1 VESNQNKVN
10 VPSIVS
16 SDNIGPVEGDFIIRT
31 VKLNKYFGD
40 KHVLKDIDFEV
51 RRREVVALIGP
62 SGSGKSTLI
71 RCLNALEKAT
81 SGEVY
86 IHSELLDPYLSAKKL
101 SPLRRELGM
110 VFQHFNLF
118 PHMTVLQNVIEAPL
132 LVRKMPKDEAVAL
145 GDDVLRKVGLLEKRD
160 VYPSRLSGGQ
170 KQRVAIARA
179 LAMQPKALLFDEPT
193 SALDPELVGE
203 VLKVMKDLAYE
214 GSTMV
219 VVTHEM
225 QFARDVSDRVV
236 FMADG
241 SIVEQGEPEELFKQP
256 KHKRTQVFLERVLS
270 VLPGQDE
277 SEFVGSNPIDVNLS
291 MMPGKSG
298 SGEAAP
304 ATEIVRSDDATL
316 KLTPRRPTDAE
327 GPRSR

>member
-1 VESNQNKVN
+1 MEFGQNQMQA
-10 VPSIVS
+10 PSMI
-16 SDNIGPVEGDFIIRT
+16 SDENIGPVEGDFIIRT
-31 VKLNKYFGD
+31 AKLNKYFGD
-40 KHVLKDIDFEV
+40 KHILKDIDFEV
-51 RRREVVALIGP
+51 RHREVVALIGP

-81 SGEVY
+81 SGEIS
-86 IHSELLDPYLSAKKL
+86 IHGELLDPHLPAKKL
-101 SPLRRELGM
+101 SHLRRELGM

-132 LVRKMPKDEAVAL
+132 LVRKMPKDKAVAL
-145 GDDVLRKVGLLEKRD
+145 GEDVLRKVGLLEKRD
-160 VYPSRLSGGQ
+160 VYPGRLSGGQ

-179 LAMQPKALLFDEPT
+179 LAMQPQALLFDEPT

-214 GSTMV
+214 GRTMV

-241 SIVEQGEPEELFKQP
+241 SIVEQGNPEELFRTP

-270 VLPGQDE
+270 VLP
-277 SEFVGSNPIDVNLS
+277 
-291 MMPGKSG
+291 
-298 SGEAAP
+298 
-304 ATEIVRSDDATL
+304 
-316 KLTPRRPTDAE
+316 
-327 GPRSR
+327 

>member
-1 VESNQNKVN
+1 MDSEDSMQ
-10 VPSIVS
+10 SVS
-16 SDNIGPVEGDFIIRT
+16 SIPALSPSGELAIKPVEGDLIIQT
-31 VKLNKYFGD
+31 VKLNKYFGE

-81 SGEVY
+81 SGEIY
-86 IHSELLDPYLSAKKL
+86 IHSEKLNPNLSVKEL
-101 SPLRRELGM
+101 SLLRRELGM
-110 VFQHFNLF
+110 VFQNFNLF

-132 LVRKMPKDEAVAL
+132 LVRKMPKDQAVAL
-145 GDDVLRKVGLLEKRD
+145 GEQLLTKVGLSEKRD

-179 LAMQPKALLFDEPT
+179 LAMQPRALLFDEPT

-236 FMADG
+236 FMSEG
-241 SIVEQGEPEELFKQP
+241 SVVEQGDPEELFRRP
-256 KHKRTQVFLERVLS
+256 KERRTQLFLERVLS
-270 VLPGQDE
+270 VLP
-277 SEFVGSNPIDVNLS
+277 
-291 MMPGKSG
+291 
-298 SGEAAP
+298 
-304 ATEIVRSDDATL
+304 
-316 KLTPRRPTDAE
+316 
-327 GPRSR
+327 

>member
-1 VESNQNKVN
+1 MQQVKGLLMDSEPI
-10 VPSIVS
+10 VPNGILPTPSPGNPS
-16 SDNIGPVEGDFIIRT
+16 SSPLTIGDEIIIRA
-31 VKLNKYFGD
+31 VKLNKYFGE

-51 RRREVVALIGP
+51 HKREVVALIGP

-71 RCLNALEKAT
+71 RCLNGLEKAT
-81 SGEVY
+81 SGEIY
-86 IHSELLDPYLSAKKL
+86 IHGQQLNPYLSVKEL
-101 SPLRRELGM
+101 SPIRRELGM
-110 VFQHFNLF
+110 VFQNFNLF
-118 PHMTVLQNVIEAPL
+118 PHMTVLQNIIEAPL
-132 LVRKMPKDEAVAL
+132 LVRKLPKDQAVAL
-145 GDDVLRKVGLLEKRD
+145 GEKLLAKVGLAEKRD

-179 LAMQPKALLFDEPT
+179 LAMQPRALLFDEPT

-236 FMADG
+236 FMSDG
-241 SIVEQGEPEELFKQP
+241 TIVEQGDPEEIFKNP

-270 VLPGQDE
+270 VLP
-277 SEFVGSNPIDVNLS
+277 
-291 MMPGKSG
+291 
-298 SGEAAP
+298 
-304 ATEIVRSDDATL
+304 
-316 KLTPRRPTDAE
+316 
-327 GPRSR
+327 

>member
-1 VESNQNKVN
+1 MDSDQNMTN
-10 VPSIVS
+10 GGLSSSTSGNTPSQSLNPIE
-16 SDNIGPVEGDFIIRT
+16 DETIIRA

-51 RRREVVALIGP
+51 HKREVVALIGP

-81 SGEVY
+81 SGDIY
-86 IHSELLDPYLSAKKL
+86 IHGQKLDPYLSVKQL
-101 SPLRRELGM
+101 SPIRRELGM
-110 VFQHFNLF
+110 VFQNFNLF
-118 PHMTVLQNVIEAPL
+118 PHMTVMQNVIEAPL
-132 LVRKMPKDEAVAL
+132 LVRKMPKDQAVAL
-145 GDDVLRKVGLLEKRD
+145 GEKLLAKVGLSEKRD

-179 LAMQPKALLFDEPT
+179 LAMQPRALLFDEPT

-203 VLKVMKDLAYE
+203 VLRVMKDLAYE

-236 FMADG
+236 FMSDG
-241 SIVEQGEPEELFKQP
+241 TIVEQGDPEELFRQP

-270 VLPGQDE
+270 VLP
-277 SEFVGSNPIDVNLS
+277 
-291 MMPGKSG
+291 
-298 SGEAAP
+298 
-304 ATEIVRSDDATL
+304 
-316 KLTPRRPTDAE
+316 
-327 GPRSR
+327 

>member
-1 VESNQNKVN
+1 MDPEQPIIDLKSPSPGTTPALASNGVE
-10 VPSIVS
+10 
-16 SDNIGPVEGDFIIRT
+16 DEIILQT

-40 KHVLKDIDFEV
+40 KHVLKDIDFIV
-51 RRREVVALIGP
+51 RKQEVVALIGP

-81 SGEVY
+81 SGEIY
-86 IHSELLDPYLSAKKL
+86 IHGQRLNPNLSVKQL
-101 SPLRRELGM
+101 SPVRRELGM
-110 VFQHFNLF
+110 VFQNFNLF

-132 LVRKMPKDEAVAL
+132 LVRKMHKDEAVAL
-145 GDDVLRKVGLLEKRD
+145 GEKLLAKVGLSEKRD

-179 LAMQPKALLFDEPT
+179 LAMQPQALLFDEPT

-225 QFARDVSDRVV
+225 QFARGVSDRVV
-236 FMADG
+236 FMSDG
-241 SIVEQGEPEELFKQP
+241 VVVEQGDPDELFTRPQ
-256 KHKRTQVFLERVLS
+256 HKRTQNFLERVLS
-270 VLPGQDE
+270 VLP
-277 SEFVGSNPIDVNLS
+277 
-291 MMPGKSG
+291 
-298 SGEAAP
+298 
-304 ATEIVRSDDATL
+304 
-316 KLTPRRPTDAE
+316 
-327 GPRSR
+327 

>member
-1 VESNQNKVN
+1 MSRIQHRENTDSVFDACMPTYIVYRQESKEAVCMMDPEEERVPTVENTSLPDLAPIKDDV
-10 VPSIVS
+10 
-16 SDNIGPVEGDFIIRT
+16 IIRT
-31 VKLNKYFGD
+31 VKLNKYFSD

-51 RRREVVALIGP
+51 RRQEVVALIGP

-71 RCLNALEKAT
+71 RCLNGLEKAT
-81 SGEVY
+81 KGDIYIQGER
-86 IHSELLDPYLSAKKL
+86 LDPHLTVKQL
-101 SPLRRELGM
+101 SPIRRELGM
-110 VFQHFNLF
+110 VFQNFNLF

-132 LVRKMPKDEAVAL
+132 LARKMPKEQAVVL
-145 GDDVLRKVGLLEKRD
+145 GERLLDKVGLLEKKD

-179 LAMQPKALLFDEPT
+179 LAMQPRALLFDEPT

-236 FMADG
+236 FMSDG
-241 SIVEQGEPEELFKQP
+241 SIVEEGDPEELFRQP
-256 KHKRTQVFLERVLS
+256 KEKRTQLFLERVLS
-270 VLPGQDE
+270 ILP
-277 SEFVGSNPIDVNLS
+277 
-291 MMPGKSG
+291 
-298 SGEAAP
+298 
-304 ATEIVRSDDATL
+304 
-316 KLTPRRPTDAE
+316 
-327 GPRSR
+327 

>member
-1 VESNQNKVN
+1 LDSQQFKMNDAFTTTNSGNLTPVINGVENE
-10 VPSIVS
+10 I
-16 SDNIGPVEGDFIIRT
+16 IIRT

-51 RRREVVALIGP
+51 RKREVVAVIGP

-81 SGEVY
+81 SGEIY
-86 IHSELLDPYLSAKKL
+86 IHGEKLNSSLSVKRL
-101 SPLRRELGM
+101 SPIRSELGM
-110 VFQHFNLF
+110 VFQNFNLF
-118 PHMTVLQNVIEAPL
+118 PHMTVIENIIEAPR
-132 LVRKMPKDEAVAL
+132 LVRKMSKDQAIAFGEKLLV
-145 GDDVLRKVGLLEKRD
+145 KVGLSDKRD
-160 VYPSRLSGGQ
+160 AYPNRLSGGQ

-179 LAMQPKALLFDEPT
+179 LAMQPRALLFDEPT

-236 FMADG
+236 FMSDG
-241 SIVEQGEPEELFKQP
+241 SFIEQGDPEEIFKNP
-256 KHKRTQVFLERVLS
+256 KEKRTQLFLERVLS
-270 VLPGQDE
+270 VLP
-277 SEFVGSNPIDVNLS
+277 
-291 MMPGKSG
+291 
-298 SGEAAP
+298 
-304 ATEIVRSDDATL
+304 
-316 KLTPRRPTDAE
+316 
-327 GPRSR
+327 

>member
-1 VESNQNKVN
+1 MSPEQEGSPVVENAPLV
-10 VPSIVS
+10 
-16 SDNIGPVEGDFIIRT
+16 DLTPVENDIVIQT

-40 KHVLKDIDFEV
+40 KHVLKDIDFKV

-81 SGEVY
+81 SGEIY
-86 IHSELLDPYLSAKKL
+86 IQGEKLNASLSVKQL

-110 VFQHFNLF
+110 VFQNFNLF

-132 LVRKMPKDEAVAL
+132 LVRKMSREQAVEL
-145 GDDVLRKVGLLEKRD
+145 GERLLTKVGLLEKKD

-179 LAMQPKALLFDEPT
+179 LAMQPRALLFDEPT

-225 QFARDVSDRVV
+225 QFARDVSDRVI
-236 FMADG
+236 FMSDG
-241 SIVEQGEPEELFKQP
+241 IIVEQGDPEELFKKP
-256 KHKRTQVFLERVLS
+256 KEKRTQLFLERVLS
-270 VLPGQDE
+270 VLP
-277 SEFVGSNPIDVNLS
+277 
-291 MMPGKSG
+291 
-298 SGEAAP
+298 
-304 ATEIVRSDDATL
+304 
-316 KLTPRRPTDAE
+316 
-327 GPRSR
+327 

>member
-1 VESNQNKVN
+1 MDSEPIVTNGMLPT
-10 VPSIVS
+10 PSPGNTPS
-16 SDNIGPVEGDFIIRT
+16 SPLTIGDEVIIRA
-31 VKLNKYFGD
+31 VKLNKYFGE

-51 RRREVVALIGP
+51 RKREVVALIGP

-71 RCLNALEKAT
+71 RCLNGLEKAT
-81 SGEVY
+81 SGEIY
-86 IHSELLDPYLSAKKL
+86 IHGQQLNPYLSVKEL
-101 SPLRRELGM
+101 SPIRREIGM
-110 VFQHFNLF
+110 VFQNFNLF
-118 PHMTVLQNVIEAPL
+118 PHMTVLENVIEAPL
-132 LVRKMPKDEAVAL
+132 LVRKMAKDQAVAL
-145 GDDVLRKVGLLEKRD
+145 GEKLLAKVGLAEKRD

-179 LAMQPKALLFDEPT
+179 LAMQPRALLFDEPT

-236 FMADG
+236 FMSDG
-241 SIVEQGEPEELFKQP
+241 VIVEQGDPEEIFKSP

-270 VLPGQDE
+270 VLP
-277 SEFVGSNPIDVNLS
+277 
-291 MMPGKSG
+291 
-298 SGEAAP
+298 
-304 ATEIVRSDDATL
+304 
-316 KLTPRRPTDAE
+316 
-327 GPRSR
+327 

>member
-1 VESNQNKVN
+1 MDIDSKNAFQVSAVSDPDTGNLAQANNIVEDE
-10 VPSIVS
+10 I
-16 SDNIGPVEGDFIIRT
+16 IIRT
-31 VKLNKYFGD
+31 VKLNKFFGD

-51 RRREVVALIGP
+51 HKKEVVAVIGP

-81 SGEVY
+81 SGEIY
-86 IHSELLDPYLSAKKL
+86 IHGNRLDPDLSIKHL
-101 SPLRRELGM
+101 SSVRRELGM
-110 VFQHFNLF
+110 VFQNFNLF

-132 LVRKMPKDEAVAL
+132 LVRKMSRTEAVAL
-145 GDDVLRKVGLLEKRD
+145 GEKLLTKVGLSEKRD
-160 VYPSRLSGGQ
+160 AYPNRLSGGQ

-179 LAMQPKALLFDEPT
+179 LAMQPRALLFDEPT

-236 FMADG
+236 FMSDG
-241 SIVEQGEPEELFKQP
+241 CIIEQGDPQEIFKHP
-256 KHKRTQVFLERVLS
+256 KEKRTQVFLERVLS
-270 VLPGQDE
+270 VLP
-277 SEFVGSNPIDVNLS
+277 
-291 MMPGKSG
+291 
-298 SGEAAP
+298 
-304 ATEIVRSDDATL
+304 
-316 KLTPRRPTDAE
+316 
-327 GPRSR
+327 

>member
-1 VESNQNKVN
+1 LQ
-10 VPSIVS
+10 
-16 SDNIGPVEGDFIIRT
+16 T

-51 RRREVVALIGP
+51 HRREVVALIGP

-81 SGEVY
+81 SGEIY
-86 IHSELLDPYLSAKKL
+86 IHGQRLNSSLSVKQL
-101 SPLRRELGM
+101 SPMRRELGM
-110 VFQHFNLF
+110 VFQNFNLF

-132 LVRKMPKDEAVAL
+132 LVRKMPKDQAVAL
-145 GDDVLRKVGLLEKRD
+145 GERLLAKVGLSEKRD
-160 VYPSRLSGGQ
+160 IYPSRLSGGQ

-179 LAMQPKALLFDEPT
+179 LAMQPRALLFDEPT

-203 VLKVMKDLAYE
+203 VLRVMKDLAYE

-236 FMADG
+236 FMSDG
-241 SIVEQGEPEELFKQP
+241 VIVEEGEPETLFSQP
-256 KHKRTQVFLERVLS
+256 KEKRTQLFLERVLS
-270 VLPGQDE
+270 VLP
-277 SEFVGSNPIDVNLS
+277 
-291 MMPGKSG
+291 
-298 SGEAAP
+298 
-304 ATEIVRSDDATL
+304 
-316 KLTPRRPTDAE
+316 
-327 GPRSR
+327 